1 MTLFGQK
8 QGDIDAIN
16 TPPAERERMEI
27 TAASDMRDEALLNNA
42 QAQWERE
49 EQQGFKKRFELAE
62 SGISF
67 LSIGLWIE
75 SLGSR
80 SSGPYDGFCSCFC

>member
-1 MTLFGQK
+1 MTVLGQK
-8 QGDIDAIN
+8 QGENDAIN
-16 TPPAERERMEI
+16 TPPTDGERMEI

-49 EQQGFKKRFELAE
+49 EQQGYKKRFDLAE

-80 SSGPYDGFCSCFC
+80 SSGPYDGCCSCFC